1 MKDNDS
7 GTISVNSCTLRLT
20 QYSNMAEEVQVGD
33 NVDYVQVQV
42 MITKTLH
49 ACRSIQV

>member
-33 NVDYVQVQV
+33 NVEG
-42 MITKTLH
+42 IILRAGSK
-49 ACRSIQV
+49 